1 MSDFWTSKLR
11 KLNPNVSKAK
21 GAGNARF
28 PPHKPPLLPC
38 LIDLAEAGELAG
50 LELAKTPELRL
61 RFDSYWG
68 IVQASRQGRKS
79 RDLFSHP
86 TDGERKE
93 WRLGGIPQGFT
104 ESPAL
109 VISALASENPG
120 RTWSR

>member
-1 MSDFWTSKLR
+1 MTSDWTSKLR

-28 PPHKPPLLPC
+28 APHKPPLLPC

-68 IVQASRQGRKS
+68 IVQKRWGGR
-79 RDLFSHP
+79 P
-86 TDGERKE
+86 
-93 WRLGGIPQGFT
+93 
-104 ESPAL
+104 
-109 VISALASENPG
+109 
-120 RTWSR
+120 